1 MLPIDRNKSK
11 STTEL
16 HEIAPNKNGSSRY
29 LDRIGETSSSQRS
42 FKKDQGPSGAEL
54 ERQQILQEMRKK
66 TSLHNDNSWIRQR
79 SASINKEPICLPGIM
94 RRGESLDNLD
104 SQRSSSWK
112 PTSRLSQSTG
122 IHASSSVQDFSH
134 PPPQLLSTSNRAYL
148 RNPSSSVPPPA
159 AGPGKP
165 TAQTPTLHSQS
176 ASASQPASQPRS
188 RSVSGK
194 RVCSCCNNI
203 LGKGAAMVIE
213 SLGLCYHLHCFKCV
227 SCQCDLGGSASGAEV
242 RIRNNQLYCNDC
254 YLRFKSG
261 RPTAM

>member
-1 MLPIDRNKSK
+1 MLQGLVNVDWIWSMVLHGQLCLCKFIISVSRLLHMN
-11 STTEL
+11 TEYG
-16 HEIAPNKNGSSRY
+16 IVM
-29 LDRIGETSSSQRS
+29 T
-42 FKKDQGPSGAEL
+42 
-54 ERQQILQEMRKK
+54 
-66 TSLHNDNSWIRQR
+66 
-79 SASINKEPICLPGIM
+79 IM
-94 RRGESLDNLD
+94 RCWVDFYLSMRFLWILCMFRGESLDNLD

-188 RSVSGK
+188 RWDSHMLIFSFLVSV
-194 RVCSCCNNI
+194 I
-203 LGKGAAMVIE
+203 
-213 SLGLCYHLHCFKCV
+213 F
-227 SCQCDLGGSASGAEV
+227 
-242 RIRNNQLYCNDC
+242 
-254 YLRFKSG
+254 F
-261 RPTAM
+261 